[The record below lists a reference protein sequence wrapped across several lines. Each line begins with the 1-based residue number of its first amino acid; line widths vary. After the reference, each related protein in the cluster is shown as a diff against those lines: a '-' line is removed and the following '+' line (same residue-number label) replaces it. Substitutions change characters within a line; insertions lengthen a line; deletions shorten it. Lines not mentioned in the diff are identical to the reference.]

1 MIRSV
6 EKQFKKV
13 CYGTKDKLN
22 CFQMT
27 RMVSSFFFKT
37 IPNLPWLEIPYSRR
51 GGEVASAM
59 MRRILF
65 EEGEEG

>member
-1 MIRSV
+1 
-6 EKQFKKV
+6 
-13 CYGTKDKLN
+13 
-22 CFQMT
+22 MT
-27 RMVSSFFFKT
+27 RMVSSFFIKT